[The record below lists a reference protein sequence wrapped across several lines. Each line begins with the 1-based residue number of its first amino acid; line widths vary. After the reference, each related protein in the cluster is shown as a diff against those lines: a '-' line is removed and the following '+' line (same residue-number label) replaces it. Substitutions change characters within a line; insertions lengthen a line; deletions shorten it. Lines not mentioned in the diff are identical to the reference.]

1 MYTRQYHGM
10 LMALE
15 NVIDMILNLLA
26 MVVSYMV
33 AIIFIPPTVVFYD
46 PTTIVLIFLALLLS
60 FLIYHS
66 AGLYDF
72 EPFVRMRQIISATV
86 RANVVFFGSI
96 VLLVALFG
104 QNHGVEFLTLWLLI
118 CAFLSTAMLIV
129 KKQIISKIS
138 AAINRSRYKVKRVII
153 VGDNTATSEDFVK
166 QVNAHPE
173 YSLMIVG
180 HVGNKIDKSIGCEK
194 LGSLSELDRVLDEQ
208 QPDMAI
214 FAVDAYDKRHII
226 RLVNMCDD
234 RCIKVYFLPVIYGY
248 FKNPKQI
255 ERIGTLPVINT
266 HSTPL
271 DNLFNAA
278 VKRAFDIIGSLLLI
292 LLTSPVM
299 IGAAIAVAI
308 SSPGPIFFKQERVG
322 KLGKN
327 FTMLKFRSMRVN
339 VDSDTEW
346 SRGVDPRKTR
356 VGNFLRKTSI
366 DELPQ
371 LFNVL
376 FGSMS
381 LVGPRPEIPY
391 YVDYFKTRIPLYMVK
406 HYVKPGITGL
416 AQIKGL
422 RGDTSIEDR
431 IHCDLEYI
439 ENWTLGLDIGILLMT
454 PFKAFNKHERYGK
467 SGQDAHAAHENETV
481 ENAPDDAEVMAME
494 MKRRESRG
502 KGKILYAA
510 STMSHINN
518 FHTDYI
524 ERLRADG
531 YVVKVMA
538 KGAGA
543 DYNIPFEKKL
553 LSPINTACR
562 QDIKRILTR
571 EKFDAIILNTSLAAF
586 HIRLACPKLQRPRII
601 NIVHGYLFSK
611 TGGKLKNA
619 ILLLCEKLL
628 AKRTDSIIVMNDED
642 RRIVEKHRLCT
653 GEVYTTRGMGAQIRA
668 QKTATE
674 SIRDEF
680 RLNGKYV
687 MSFVGELS
695 ERKNQEF
702 LINAH
707 RKIKEKIP
715 EAVLMLVGNGALR
728 EYYESLIDE
737 YDLADSVILTGQ
749 REDACD
755 IMRASDLYVSA
766 SSVEGMPFNIIEALG
781 CGKTVVASRIK
792 GHEDLI
798 ENCKSGYL
806 FEYGKTDDYIDCV
819 VNVYIGNLR
828 LDKENIEARYRLYDK
843 KNVLPETYGVIKEAI
858 VKK

>member
-1 MYTRQYHGM
+1 MYTRQYRGI
-10 LMALE
+10 LVALE
-15 NVIDMILNLLA
+15 NVVDIILNLLA
-26 MVVSYMV
+26 MVASYMV
-33 AIIFIPPTVVFYD
+33 AIIFIEPTVVFYD

-60 FLIYHS
+60 FLVYNS
-66 AGLYDF
+66 AGIYDF
-72 EPFVRMRQIISATV
+72 EPFVRMRQIIAVIV

-104 QNHGVEFLTLWLLI
+104 ENHGKEFLVLWLVS
-118 CAFLSTAMLIV
+118 CAFFSTSMLIV
-129 KKQIISKIS
+129 KKQLTTKISIAISKS
-138 AAINRSRYKVKRVII
+138 KYKIKRVII
-153 VGDNTATSEDFVK
+153 VGDNTTTSGDFMK

-180 HVGNKIDKSIGCEK
+180 YVGNKIDKSIGCEK

-208 QPDMAI
+208 QPDVVI
-214 FAVDAYDKRHII
+214 FAVDAYDKHHII

-248 FKNPKQI
+248 FKNPNQI
-255 ERIGTLPVINT
+255 ERIGTLPIINT

-271 DNLFNAA
+271 DSLFNSAL
-278 VKRAFDIIGSLLLI
+278 KRAFDIIGSILLI
-292 LLTSPVM
+292 ILTSPIM

-346 SRGVDPRKTR
+346 SRGIDPRKTR

-391 YVDYFKTRIPLYMVK
+391 YVDYFKTRIPLYMIK

-439 ENWTLGLDIGILLMT
+439 ENWTFALDIGILLAT
-454 PFKAFNKHERYGK
+454 PFKAFNKHERYDK
-467 SGQDAHAAHENETV
+467 SGQAAHATHENEAQ
-481 ENAPDDAEVMAME
+481 NAPDDAEATLADI
-494 MKRRESRG
+494 KRRESRG
-502 KGKILYAA
+502 RGKILYAA
-510 STMSHINN
+510 SSMVHIDN
-518 FHTDYI
+518 FHRDYI
-524 ERLRADG
+524 EKLRADG

-562 QDIKRILTR
+562 QDIRRILVR
-571 EKFDAIILNTSLAAF
+571 ERFDAIILNTSLAAF
-586 HIRLACPKLQRPRII
+586 HIRLACPKGFRPKIV
-601 NIVHGYLFSK
+601 NIVHGYLFSA
-611 TGGKLKNA
+611 TVGRLRSA
-619 ILLLCEKLL
+619 ILLLCEKIL
-628 AKRTDSIIVMNDED
+628 AKRTDHIIVMNEED
-642 RRIVEKHRLCT
+642 RKTVVKHRLCT
-653 GEVYTTRGMGAQIRA
+653 GKVYVSRGMGANIRPEITPPE
-668 QKTATE
+668 K
-674 SIRDEF
+674 IRDEL
-680 RLNGKYV
+680 RLDGKYV
-687 MSFVGELS
+687 MTFVGELS

-702 LINAH
+702 LITAH

-715 EAVLMLVGNGALR
+715 EAVLLLVGDGALK

-737 YDLADSVILTGQ
+737 YNLADSVILAGHRT
-749 REDACD
+749 DACD

-766 SSVEGMPFNIIEALG
+766 SSIEGMPFNLIEALG
-781 CGKTVVASRIK
+781 CGKTVIASRIK

-806 FEYGKTDDYIDCV
+806 FEYGKMDDYIDCV
-819 VNVYIGNLR
+819 RNVYIGNLK
-828 LDKENIEARYRLYDK
+828 LDGLPVGKWRYLEEDEVLYLK
-843 KNVLPETYGVIKEAI
+843 KSVR
-858 VKK
+858 KK